1 LIQKDLRNRIE
12 TGLKLKGTY
21 LSHLE
26 LACTTCH
33 VKVALQVESDGEA
46 AVVEHVEEK
55 KETNRLCIFVH
66 NDRKLLGAKI
76 EFSRSSLVQCTG
88 TCLSVS
94 FPEGRAVHPAVASA
108 GGVTMC
114 HNVSHGLAMPGL
126 CFPWLS
132 IVFPCLLIIIM
143 H

>member
-1 LIQKDLRNRIE
+1 M
-12 TGLKLKGTY
+12 
-21 LSHLE
+21 
-26 LACTTCH
+26 
-33 VKVALQVESDGEA
+33 ALQVESDGEA

-114 HNVSHGLAMPGL
+114 HMA
-126 CFPWLS
+126 W
-132 IVFPCLLIIIM
+132 PCLAYVFHGFPLFSMSPDYHHALIWSAGKCSKIRRT
-143 H
+143 